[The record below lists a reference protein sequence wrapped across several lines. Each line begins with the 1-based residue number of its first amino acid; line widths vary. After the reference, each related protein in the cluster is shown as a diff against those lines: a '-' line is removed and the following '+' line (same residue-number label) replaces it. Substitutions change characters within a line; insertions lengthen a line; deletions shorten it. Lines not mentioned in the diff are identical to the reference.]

1 MSKWQVLRDDDDLL
15 EVKLVGGRK
24 YIFLEVID
32 LKAHTGEGKFYVEVS
47 CVDLDEIPP
56 AGVKEALVSWGMQ
69 PYQYVLDVHAAE
81 CCHGYGY
88 KAVLGG
94 EDAGGAVVARRAGR
108 RIAKEAVEDL
118 DEAME
123 RPVNKLGSTAA
134 EMMRGDFMSALG
146 RGCAEGQPN
155 ARLVA
160 KMYGADPDEVIVDRL
175 PYTMGFLAGKAGQP
189 NEATDEY
196 APEYT
201 FGWERGVRVARGES
215 SPPTWIKC

>member
-1 MSKWQVLRDDDDLL
+1 MSKWRVLRDDDDLL
-15 EVKLVGGRK
+15 EVKHLGGRK
-24 YIFLEVID
+24 YLFLEVIN
-32 LKAHTGEGKFYVEVS
+32 LEEHTGEGKFYVEVS

-56 AGVKEALVSWGMQ
+56 QGIEEALRSCG
-69 PYQYVLDVHAAE
+69 AE
-81 CCHGYGY
+81 EEDISNLGVAEYCHGYGY

-146 RGCAEGQPN
+146 RGCAEGQPS

-175 PYTMGFLAGKAGQP
+175 PFMMGFLAGKAGQP
-189 NEATDEY
+189 NEANEDY
-196 APEYT
+196 SPHYT
-201 FGWERGVRVARGES
+201 SGWERGVRVARGES

>member
-1 MSKWQVLRDDDDLL
+1 MNKWRVLRDDDDLL
-15 EVKLVGGRK
+15 EVKQVGARK
-24 YIFLEVID
+24 YIFLEVLD
-32 LKAHTGEGKFYVEVS
+32 TRTYTGKGRFYVEVS
-47 CVDLDEIPP
+47 CVDLDEVPP
-56 AGVKEALVSWGMQ
+56 QGIEEALRLYGMEEEDISN
-69 PYQYVLDVHAAE
+69 LGAAE

-94 EDAGGAVVARRAGR
+94 ENAGGAVVARRAGR
-108 RIAKEAVEDL
+108 RIAKEAIEDL

-123 RPVNKLGSTAA
+123 RTCNALGSTAR
-134 EMMRGDFMSALG
+134 EYMRGDIFSALG